1 MKHIATL
8 VLALVAST
16 AVAIE
21 DPNAADLQRM
31 QGDWMVAAMKTEG
44 MDTDPAE
51 AQALFR
57 TIEGNKYTVAR
68 YRKAI
73 GQGTFAIDATKS
85 PKTIDSTPAA
95 PPGVKPI
102 LGIYEFEGEKLRVCI
117 AKPGQPRPKNF
128 DAKPYTGH
136 TLIVWEPEVK

>member
-1 MKHIATL
+1 MRLVATMML
-8 VLALVAST
+8 MLVAST
-16 AVAIE
+16 TAAIE

-31 QGDWMVAAMKTEG
+31 QGDWMVATMKAGG
-44 MDTDPAE
+44 METDPAE

-68 YRKAI
+68 YSKTI
-73 GQGTFAIDATKS
+73 SQGTFAIDATKS
-85 PKTIDSTPAA
+85 PKTIDSTSAA

-102 LGIYEFEGEKLRVCI
+102 LGIYEFDGTKLRVCN
-117 AKPGQPRPKNF
+117 ARPGQPRPKNF

-136 TLIVWEPEVK
+136 TLIVWEPEVE